1 MSSILIPTLF
11 PQLNQSEAV
20 KSSFHDLTGFSSRSA
35 FKAARS
41 LPADERRL
49 MTEHFQECFTWQA
62 IRPHLPFRLLVPDA
76 VPPWRSR
83 RCRSYYRWLPPDD
96 IQSADDLAGL
106 DDFDLMLRLV
116 DFSAWRPILA
126 QRFTTQLG
134 PPPFDPVSLGLLTL
148 LGRWRD
154 WDWPTLHTELVNP
167 TRGHDYRRHLGF
179 DDQDLPSL
187 STPRM
192 ALNQTNSRY
201 WLQCA
206 DSLLLALMAYGLVPT
221 TSTLPG
227 DSPTQGVSIA
237 IDSQLVDA
245 HSRMRC
251 SKMREACFLPL
262 AERSC
267 AAKEAG
273 KEGCDCDTPACLDHC
288 RRATPRDPDARYV
301 YYEGHNQSPTPKPQ
315 QANPEEKKASS
326 AQGQHHFGYKSKAFN
341 LLDDRLFTYW
351 PIPGPFVAANR
362 NDHLQT
368 IPGFEDLRCR
378 FPHLT
383 IGEVTADA
391 GEAFDEVLRYIY
403 HDLGALRLL
412 PLRRHA
418 VDNDPKTCL
427 ARSYDAQGTP
437 LCPQGYTLSFNGHDY
452 QRHDSKWVCRLRCCH
467 QLQPDVSSD
476 LRHSPDTLDSP
487 FASCPFRDLEHPLG
501 FTLRTARTLPDGS
514 LRLARDFKVD
524 SPSWK
529 LRLGRQSYAESRNAN
544 QFRRHLKRSPW
555 YGLDNSAKANYMGDI
570 LTNTLNLARFV
581 RQATAATG
589 C

>member
-1 MSSILIPTLF
+1 
-11 PQLNQSEAV
+11 
-20 KSSFHDLTGFSSRSA
+20 
-35 FKAARS
+35 
-41 LPADERRL
+41 
-49 MTEHFQECFTWQA
+49 
-62 IRPHLPFRLLVPDA
+62 
-76 VPPWRSR
+76 
-83 RCRSYYRWLPPDD
+83 
-96 IQSADDLAGL
+96 LAGL
-106 DDFDLMLRLV
+106 DDFDLVLRLV

-126 QRFTTQLG
+126 QRFTTHLG

-167 TRGHDYRRHLGF
+167 TRGHDYRRRLGF

-192 ALNQTNSRY
+192 ALNQTDSRY

-227 DSPTQGVSIA
+227 DSPNQGVSIA

-251 SKMREACFLPL
+251 SKMSESCFLPL
-262 AERSC
+262 HQRSC

-273 KEGCDCDTPACLDHC
+273 KEGCDCETEACLEHC
-288 RRATPRDPDARYV
+288 HRATARDRDARYV
-301 YYEGHNQSPTPKPQ
+301 YYEGHNQHQEQNPQ
-315 QANPEEKKASS
+315 QSQEEKKALSPK
-326 AQGQHHFGYKSKAFN
+326 GQHRFGYKSKAFN
-341 LLDDRLFTYW
+341 ILDDRLFTYW

-368 IPGFEDLRCR
+368 IPGFDDLRRR
-378 FPHLT
+378 FPQLD

-391 GEAFDEVLRYIY
+391 GEAFGDILRYIY
-403 HDLGALRLL
+403 DDLGALRLL
-412 PLRRHA
+412 PLRKHA
-418 VDNDPKTCL
+418 VDKDPTTCL
-427 ARSYDAQGTP
+427 ARGYDAQGTP
-437 LCPQGYTLSFNGHDY
+437 LCPHGYTLSFNGHDY
-452 QRHDSKWVCRLRCCH
+452 ARQSSKWVCRQRCCH
-467 QLQPDVSSD
+467 QLQPVVWPDGQV
-476 LRHSPDTLDSP
+476 LASPNE
-487 FASCPFRDLEHPLG
+487 CPYRDPQHPLG
-501 FTLRTARTLPDGS
+501 YSLRTGRTLPDGS

-524 SPSWK
+524 SPTWK

-544 QFRRHLKRSPW
+544 QSRRHLKRSPW
-555 YGLDNSAKANYMGDI
+555 YGLDNSAKANYLGDI
-570 LTNTLNLARFV
+570 LTNALNLARFV

-589 C
+589 R